1 MVLEKL
7 ILKNFRQFYDT
18 NELEFSTNIDQNVTL
33 IHGENGVGKTTIL
46 NSILWCLFEY
56 VTPDF
61 ERPKD
66 LINHEA
72 IAERVKHCRVE
83 VYFVHEGT
91 KYSAQRIYSLAK
103 GTTFRVYKIEGG
115 NYRQL
120 PGPNAFINSVL
131 PKDMAP
137 YFFFHGEGVASIS
150 EGKESE
156 KFRKAV
162 RTILGFTFA
171 EFAISDL
178 NVIRREYSK
187 KIADLDTKNFV
198 LKRLS
203 KEEAELEVSIDRLKE
218 KQANVVV
225 ETKDIIAK
233 LASIE
238 ERLGASGNAD
248 VRRLKKSIEA
258 TERRL
263 KGYQTEL
270 KRVNQERQAL
280 IEQFGWAVFGAELM
294 DQGLEFID
302 ESTLKGKIPAPYQ
315 DQFVEDLLELRRC
328 ICGRS
333 LEDGS
338 EEEFRVRALL
348 ETANS
353 AAISQRVMKAR
364 SIAANLRGRVKEFL
378 QQIADVEGRRTRL
391 DKEIGF
397 EEKTLSDLEEEWDD
411 IDEKK
416 IKRLTEI
423 RNGLRSKRN
432 TLVSEQGE
440 LKAKLARGEE
450 RLQKIRHAAA
460 GAGANNAMFRRLSGI
475 RDGVDEIIERCST
488 RLDDFENSARSLI
501 AHEVNEFLKE
511 FSRKDYEVRVT
522 ESFEFYLARTDGQ
535 LVAKSKGEKLLLN
548 LAFVSAL
555 IRHARMRQKATG
567 NFLVRGTVAPFV
579 IDAPFGELDDT
590 YRKATAELLPPQSEQ
605 IVFMLSSSH
614 WTGTVDEAIRN
625 RVAKEYVL
633 VSNRR
638 GAQGS
643 KPTDTMDLGSKTIA
657 QSRYEQERDCTTIER
672 IN

>member
-7 ILKNFRQFYDT
+7 ILTNFRQFYAE
-18 NELEFSTNIDQNVTL
+18 NELEFSTDPLRNVTL

-56 VTPDF
+56 LTPDF

-72 IAERVKHCRVE
+72 TAEKVKHCRVE
-83 VYFVHEGT
+83 VYFVHEGA
-91 KYSAQRIYSLAK
+91 KYSAQRIFSLSK
-103 GTTFRVYKIEGG
+103 GTTFRVYEIEGG

-120 PGPNAFINSVL
+120 HGPNGFINSVL
-131 PKDMAP
+131 PRDMAP

-156 KFRKAV
+156 KFRRAV

-171 EFAISDL
+171 ECAISDL
-178 NVIRREYSK
+178 SVIRKEYSK
-187 KIADLDTKNFV
+187 KLADFDTKNFV
-198 LKRLS
+198 LKQLS
-203 KEEAELEVSIDRLKE
+203 KEVAELEASIDRFKE
-218 KQANVVV
+218 KQATVIA
-225 ETKDIIAK
+225 ETKEVSDE

-263 KGYQTEL
+263 GRYQANL

-294 DQGLEFID
+294 DHGLEFID
-302 ESTLKGKIPAPYQ
+302 ESTLKGRIPAPYQ
-315 DQFVEDLLELRRC
+315 DQFVEDLLEIRRC

-353 AAISQRVMKAR
+353 AAMSQRVMKAR
-364 SIAANLRGRVKEFL
+364 SIAANLRGRVNEFL
-378 QQIADVEGRRTRL
+378 QQIAEVEGRRTSL
-391 DKEIGF
+391 DQEIGF
-397 EEKTLSDLEEEWDD
+397 EEKALSDLEKQWDD

-416 IKRLTEI
+416 IRRLTEI

-432 TLVSEQGE
+432 ALVSEQGA
-440 LKAKLARGEE
+440 LKAKSAREKE
-450 RLQKIRHAAA
+450 RLQKVRNAAA
-460 GAGANNAMFRRLSGI
+460 GAGASNAMYRRLSSI
-475 RDGVDEIIERCST
+475 RDGVEEIIERCKT
-488 RLDDFENSARSLI
+488 RLNDFENSARSLI
-501 AHEVNEFLKE
+501 AHKVNEFLKE

-555 IRHARMRQKATG
+555 IRHARMRQKTAG
-567 NFLVRGTVAPFV
+567 RFLVRGTVAPFV

-605 IVFMLSSSH
+605 VVFMLSSSH
-614 WTGTVDEAIRN
+614 WTGTVDKAIRN

-638 GAQGS
+638 GTQGS
-643 KPTDTMDLGSKTIA
+643 KPTDVMELESKSIE
-657 QSRYEQERDCTTIER
+657 QSRYEQDRDCTTIER
-672 IN
+672 VH

>member
-7 ILKNFRQFYDT
+7 ILTNFRQFYDT
-18 NELEFSTNIDQNVTL
+18 NELEFSTDARRNVTL

-61 ERPKD
+61 EQPKD

-72 IAERVKHCRVE
+72 IAEKVKYCRVE

-91 KYSAQRIYSLAK
+91 KYSAQRIFSLAK
-103 GTTFRVYKIEGG
+103 GTTFRVHKIEGG

-131 PKDMAP
+131 PRDMAP

-156 KFRKAV
+156 KFRTAV

-171 EFAISDL
+171 ECAINDL
-178 NVIRREYSK
+178 SIIRKEYTK
-187 KIADLDTKNFV
+187 KISDLDTKNFV

-203 KEEAELEVSIDRLKE
+203 KEEAELEIAIDRFKE
-218 KQANVVV
+218 KQTSVIG
-225 ETKDIIAK
+225 ETKKVNDE

-263 KGYQTEL
+263 VGYQTEL

-280 IEQFGWAVFGAELM
+280 IEQYGWAVFGAELM
-294 DQGLEFID
+294 DHGLEFID
-302 ESTLKGKIPAPYQ
+302 ESTLKGRIPAPYQ
-315 DQFVEDLLELRRC
+315 DQFVEDLLELRQC

-353 AAISQRVMKAR
+353 AAVSQRVMKAR

-378 QQIADVEGRRTRL
+378 QQIADIEGRRTRL
-391 DKEIGF
+391 DQEIGY
-397 EEKTLSDLEEEWDD
+397 EEKALSDLEKEWDD
-411 IDEKK
+411 IDERK

-432 TLVSEQGE
+432 TLVSDQGA
-440 LKAKLARGEE
+440 LKAKLAREEE
-450 RLQKIRHAAA
+450 RLQKVRNAAA
-460 GAGANNAMFRRLSGI
+460 GAGASNAMYKRLSGI
-475 RDGVDEIIERCST
+475 RDGIEEIIERCKT
-488 RLDDFENSARSLI
+488 RLDDFENSARTLI
-501 AHEVNEFLKE
+501 SHEVNGFLKE

-535 LVAKSKGEKLLLN
+535 LVAKSKGEN
-548 LAFVSAL
+548 C
-555 IRHARMRQKATG
+555 
-567 NFLVRGTVAPFV
+567 
-579 IDAPFGELDDT
+579 
-590 YRKATAELLPPQSEQ
+590 Y
-605 IVFMLSSSH
+605 
-614 WTGTVDEAIRN
+614 
-625 RVAKEYVL
+625 
-633 VSNRR
+633 
-638 GAQGS
+638 
-643 KPTDTMDLGSKTIA
+643 
-657 QSRYEQERDCTTIER
+657 
-672 IN
+672 